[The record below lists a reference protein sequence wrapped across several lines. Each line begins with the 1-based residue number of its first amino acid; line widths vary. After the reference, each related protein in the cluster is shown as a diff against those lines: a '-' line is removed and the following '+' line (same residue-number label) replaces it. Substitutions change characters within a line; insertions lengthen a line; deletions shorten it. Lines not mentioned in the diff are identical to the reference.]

1 VLALLGLLGT
11 IVAAVPAG
19 AQTGVQPADASP
31 LGEFTPLTPFRILD
45 TRDGTGRG
53 GITGPV
59 GGGAS
64 IPVQVT
70 GRGGVPGSGVQA
82 VVLNATV
89 TNPSASSYLTI
100 WPAGAGRPSISN
112 LNTVSGQTV
121 ANLVTV
127 QVDAATGQVTVFNNQ
142 GTVDVIFDVVGFYA
156 SSTGPLGSRFHAV
169 TPTRLLDTRDTA
181 SPIGSEA
188 TRTLALNGA
197 GPVPAS
203 GVTAVALNVT
213 ITEPTQPSYLAVF
226 PNDGDVPLASNL
238 NYVPGLTVPN
248 LVVVRVPT
256 SGPQTGVIGFFNRL
270 GTTHVVVDVVGY
282 FDDDRSTEAGRFYA
296 VTPTRI
302 ADTRVSSSFPAPGK
316 VPGGASYR
324 IGNSDPSASIMG
336 ALVFNVTVTEPTT
349 PSYLTVHPDGEP
361 RPLASN
367 LNFVAG
373 QTVPN
378 LVMVKAG
385 AVNARVN
392 FYNFL
397 GATHVVVDWFGV
409 FTNASAPAPAGAA
422 ASASG
427 EAAIRPDVWEPEPA
441 R

>member
-1 VLALLGLLGT
+1 VLLALIGLLGAAGP
-11 IVAAVPAG
+11 VADVG
-19 AQTGVQPADASP
+19 AQTGAQPEAASP
-31 LGEFTPLTPFRILD
+31 LGEFTPLTPTRILD

-53 GITGPV
+53 GVV
-59 GGGAS
+59 GGVAGGAS

-89 TNPSASSYLTI
+89 TTPTASSYLTI
-100 WPAGAGRPSISN
+100 WPAGSARPSISN
-112 LNTVSGQTV
+112 LNFVSGQTV

-127 QVDAATGQVTVFNNQ
+127 QVDPASGQVMAYNFL

-156 SSTGPLGSRFHAV
+156 ADPGPFGSRFHAV
-169 TPTRLLDTRDTA
+169 APTRVLDTRDTA
-181 SPIGSEA
+181 TPIGSES
-188 TRTLALNGA
+188 TRTLTVDGA

-213 ITEPTQPSYLAVF
+213 ITEPTAPSFLTAF
-226 PNDGDVPLASNL
+226 PNDTGMPLASNV

-256 SGPQTGVIGFFNRL
+256 SGPQAGVIAFFNRL
-270 GTTHVVVDVVGY
+270 GSTHVVVDVVGY
-282 FDDDRSTEAGRFYA
+282 YDEDRSTEAGRFYA

-302 ADTRVSSSFPAPGK
+302 ADTRVSSPFPPPGK
-316 VPGGASYR
+316 IPGGAFYR

-336 ALVFNVTVTEPTT
+336 ALVFNVTVTEPTV
-349 PSYLTVHPDGEP
+349 PSYLTVFPDGP
-361 RPLASN
+361 PQPLASN
-367 LNFVAG
+367 LNFVAN

-378 LVMVKAG
+378 LVMVAAG
-385 AVNARVN
+385 AVNARVD

-409 FTNASAPAPAGAA
+409 FTNASAPAPASA
-422 ASASG
+422 ASAG
-427 EAAIRPDVWEPEPA
+427 AADATRPDVWRPEPA

>member
-1 VLALLGLLGT
+1 VVVLFGVLGT
-11 IVAAVPAG
+11 AVSVAPAG
-19 AQTGVQPADASP
+19 AQAAAQPAAANP
-31 LGEFTPLTPFRILD
+31 FGEFTPLTPARILD

-53 GITGPV
+53 GGVSPIP
-59 GGGAS
+59 GGSS
-64 IPVQVT
+64 IAAQIT

-82 VVLNATV
+82 VVMNVTV
-89 TNPSASSYLTI
+89 TNATAAGYVTI
-100 WPAGAGRPSISN
+100 FPALSPRPTISN
-112 LNTVSGQTV
+112 LNFVAGQTV

-127 QVDAATGQVTVFNNQ
+127 QLDASGQVLAYNLT

-156 SSTGPLGSRFHAV
+156 DNTGPVGSRFHAV
-169 TPTRLLDTRDTA
+169 TPARLLDTRDAA
-181 SPIGSEA
+181 SPIGSES
-188 TRTLALNGA
+188 TRTLTVTGA
-197 GPVPAS
+197 GPIPAT

-213 ITEPTQPSYLAVF
+213 ITEPTEPSFLTAF
-226 PNDGDVPLASNL
+226 PFDTVMPLASNV

-256 SGPQTGVIGFFNRL
+256 SGPHTGVIGFFNRL
-270 GTTHVVVDVVGY
+270 GSTHLVVDVVGY
-282 FDDDRSTEAGRFYA
+282 YDEDRGSEAGRFYA
-296 VTPTRI
+296 VTPNRI
-302 ADTRVSSSFPAPGK
+302 ADTRVSSSFPPPGK

-324 IGNSDPSASIMG
+324 IGNTDPSASIID

-349 PSYLTVHPDGEP
+349 PSYLTVHPDGVE
-361 RPLASN
+361 RPNASN
-367 LNFVAG
+367 LNFVAN

-385 AVNARVN
+385 AVNARVD

-409 FTNASAPAPAGAA
+409 FTNASAPPPAGAA
-422 ASASG
+422 ESASADD
-427 EAAIRPDVWEPEPA
+427 ATRPDVWQPEPS